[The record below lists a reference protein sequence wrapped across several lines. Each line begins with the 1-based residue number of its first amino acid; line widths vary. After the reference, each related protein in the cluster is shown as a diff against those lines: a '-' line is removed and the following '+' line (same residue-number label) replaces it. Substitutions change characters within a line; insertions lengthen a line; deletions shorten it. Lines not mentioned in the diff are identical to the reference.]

1 MGGEATGVRVLAATL
16 DVIRREAARAYPH
29 EGCGALLG
37 PEAGDVRVTIPLP
50 NSETG
55 QPRRRFKVS
64 PEDYLNVEDAAEAR
78 GLRLLGFWHSHPDHP
93 ARPSPTDRRY
103 AWEGLLTLI
112 VAVEAGEPAE
122 VSVWEVP
129 GRELPFRQLGFEEAM
144 GAPRELP
151 GTRRS

>member
-1 MGGEATGVRVLAATL
+1 MGEAATRVHVLASAL
-16 DVIRREAARAYPH
+16 DVIRLEAARAYPH

-64 PEDYLNVEDAAEAR
+64 PEDYLAIEDAAEAR

-93 ARPSPTDRRY
+93 ARPSATDRRY
-103 AWEGLLTLI
+103 AWEGLLTVV
-112 VAVEAGEPAE
+112 VAVKEGEPAE

-129 GRELPFRQLGFEEAM
+129 GRDLPFRQLCFEEVA
-144 GAPRELP
+144 GAPREFP